1 MDTTITKITKTD
13 LLDNIGEAL
22 SKARALTFLIGHAGE
37 ETPRSHL
44 ESAVSMHTD
53 LIDEAD
59 RNIRLLADCKE

>member
-1 MDTTITKITKTD
+1 METNITTSKVD

-44 ESAVSMHTD
+44 ESATAIHAD

-59 RNIRLLADCKE
+59 RNIQLLAACKE